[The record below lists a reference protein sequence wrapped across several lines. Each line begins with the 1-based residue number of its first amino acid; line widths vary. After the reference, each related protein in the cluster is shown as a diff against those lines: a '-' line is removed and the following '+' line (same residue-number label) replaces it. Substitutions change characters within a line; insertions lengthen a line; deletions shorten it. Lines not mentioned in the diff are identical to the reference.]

1 MSTMMSVRV
10 PALDAIDGLAHG
22 FERRAGLAG
31 AESRDE
37 ARERVANALSSL
49 GRLFLLKQ
57 VHGAAVQRAPW
68 GGEPEADAGLA
79 DGPGLLVGVKTADCL
94 PVLVVDAHRR
104 AVAAAHAG
112 WRGTVAGV
120 VRAAVRALLAGGS
133 RAEDL
138 IAALGPSIGPCCYE
152 VGEEVVGAF
161 AGWGQAFFHPG
172 SRGRP
177 HLDLRAANTRQLLDQ
192 GLVADR
198 IHHVRDCTF
207 CHADRYHS
215 YRRDGRGAG
224 RMVNFVGWTVAGG
237 SADTRRPGA

>member
-1 MSTMMSVRV
+1 MSMMLSVRV
-10 PALDAIDGLAHG
+10 PALDAINGLAHG
-22 FERRAGLAG
+22 FERRVGPAGT
-31 AESRDE
+31 ERREE

-49 GRLFLLKQ
+49 GRLFLMKQ

-68 GGEPEADAGLA
+68 EGEPEGDAGLA
-79 DGPGLLVGVKTADCL
+79 EDLGILVGAETADCL
-94 PVLVVDAHRR
+94 PVLVVDARRR
-104 AVAAAHAG
+104 AVAAVHAG

-138 IAALGPSIGPCCYE
+138 VAALGPSIGPCCYE

-161 AGWGQAFFHPG
+161 AHLGQAFFHHGP
-172 SRGRP
+172 RGRP
-177 HLDLRAANTRQLLDQ
+177 HLDLRAANARQLLDQ

-207 CHADRYHS
+207 CQADRYHS

-224 RMVNFVGWTVAGG
+224 RMVNFVGWTVHRNTAG
-237 SADTRRPGA
+237 TRRRGA